1 MDGPS
6 ALLLPIAIAAYS
18 GWQQHKTCIG
28 EKHEQPVVENFCSN
42 LRRGIDDTCKAG
54 LSLPVHNEI
63 KLTVG
68 KKIEYV
74 KFDDFMKAVIART
87 YSACT
92 KFWEINSDYGF
103 EQYRQD
109 INEHAS
115 VLNLLLAKLP
125 PSQRHNYDHLKQ
137 SLAAQGATAH
147 TSNADVEQTIVEI
160 CKETGSC
167 NDKPQEPRSGT
178 TVMVSEE
185 AIDGLKAHINGQ
197 LDKRNQ
203 ELQDYIDK
211 KILELKLHNNP
222 NAGSRTAKG
231 DTPAYGLIAEVGFA
245 PSDHRISQRTCQSMA
260 AKVKKAMDGSN
271 SLHIVAHAD
280 HRGEGNYNRALSVRR
295 AESVA
300 DCLHSAINLPLNIHK
315 EGHGAIWTQLGDMQV
330 ARRAS
335 VYVRTLPPDHPS
347 EEEKITE

>member
-28 EKHEQPVVENFCSN
+28 EKHDQPVVENFCSN

-54 LSLPVHNEI
+54 LSLPLHDEI
-63 KLTVG
+63 KLIVG

-74 KFDDFMKAVIART
+74 KFDDFMKAVLART

-92 KFWEINSDYGF
+92 RFWEEKSDYGF

-125 PSQRHNYDHLKQ
+125 PSQRHNYDYLKQ
-137 SLAAQGATAH
+137 SLAAQGATAR
-147 TSNADVEQTIVEI
+147 TSNADVEKTIVEI

-167 NDKPQEPRSGT
+167 SDKPQEPHSGT
-178 TVMVSEE
+178 TSVVSEE
-185 AIDGLKAHINGQ
+185 VINGLKEHINDQ
-197 LDKRNQ
+197 LGRRNK
-203 ELQDYIDK
+203 ELQEYIDK
-211 KILELKLHNNP
+211 KILALKPANNP
-222 NAGSRTAKG
+222 NAGSRAAKG
-231 DTPAYGLIAEVGFA
+231 NASAYVLIAEVGFA

-260 AKVKKAMDGSN
+260 AEVKEAMDGSN

-300 DCLHSAINLPLNIHK
+300 DCLHSAIKLPLNIHK

-335 VYVRTLPPDHPS
+335 VYVRTLPPEHPP